1 MSRLLKIPKSGLGF
15 GLKFLA
21 QDAGANESDQ
31 AIMSIANYPY
41 SFKVCH
47 YVMISLLLRNISLV
61 YLGRFGRWFSFGKN
75 RKTKILACSSIVNF
89 SIFSIILFIPNKRLV
104 INPSN
109 CQTNRFHDVM
119 PSSYCHFG
127 KK

>member
-1 MSRLLKIPKSGLGF
+1 MKKKSQKFEKLTLKNLWLAEAKLFPNDNQSMSRLLKIPKSGLGF

-47 YVMISLLLRNISLV
+47 YVMI
-61 YLGRFGRWFSFGKN
+61 
-75 RKTKILACSSIVNF
+75 T
-89 SIFSIILFIPNKRLV
+89 
-104 INPSN
+104 
-109 CQTNRFHDVM
+109 
-119 PSSYCHFG
+119 
-127 KK
+127 

>member
-1 MSRLLKIPKSGLGF
+1 MIRLLKTPKSGLGF

-47 YVMISLLLRNISLV
+47 YVMI
-61 YLGRFGRWFSFGKN
+61 
-75 RKTKILACSSIVNF
+75 T
-89 SIFSIILFIPNKRLV
+89 
-104 INPSN
+104 
-109 CQTNRFHDVM
+109 
-119 PSSYCHFG
+119 
-127 KK
+127 